1 MVAARMRS
9 LYRDSR
15 MVRSRTYCHFV
26 SGENQMQAK
35 FKIALLAG
43 LISAACVPAVFAAQ
57 PVDVSGQTD
66 EQVGPIEAVARQ
78 AWREDIAH
86 IATPSEGCF
95 QANYPSIVWQQVACK
110 QSTPQLHS
118 HILPSRVRQL
128 HLQPETAGNGND
140 YVLQAPGS
148 SLISKT
154 VGSFPTL
161 TGVTSETG
169 VGVAAYGGG
178 GILGANEY
186 SLQINSQFTSTSS
199 ACNNHSGCTVWQ
211 QFVYAPDY
219 EVQGSAAGFMQ
230 YWLIGYGGTS
240 CPSGWGS
247 DGSGDCY
254 RNSSYVTVPDVPAT
268 KLASL
273 SVTGSAASGGND
285 TITVTY
291 SGTAYSAS
299 GKDSVVYLASVWK
312 QSEFNV
318 VGNAGGSEAQF
329 NSGSSITV
337 KVASTYGST
346 TAPSCIANDGS
357 TGESNNLNLGSCS
370 AVGGSSP
377 YIQFTE
383 SN

>member
-1 MVAARMRS
+1 
-9 LYRDSR
+9 
-15 MVRSRTYCHFV
+15 
-26 SGENQMQAK
+26 MQSK
-35 FKIALLAG
+35 FKFALLAG
-43 LISAACVPAVFAAQ
+43 LVGAMCVPAAFAAQ
-57 PVDVSGQTD
+57 VD
-66 EQVGPIEAVARQ
+66 EQVGPIGELARQ
-78 AWREDIAH
+78 VWRENMAQVP
-86 IATPSEGCF
+86 TPAAGCF
-95 QANYPSIVWQQVACK
+95 HAVYPSNAWQQVECK
-110 QSTPQLHS
+110 QLSAQHTHT
-118 HILPSRVRQL
+118 LPARVKQN

-154 VGSFPTL
+154 IGSFPSV

-178 GILGANEY
+178 GILGPNEY
-186 SLQINSQFTSTSS
+186 SLQINSQFTSTTS
-199 ACNNHSGCTVWQ
+199 ACKGHSGCTVWQ
-211 QFVYAPDY
+211 QAVYAPDY
-219 EVQGSAAGFMQ
+219 NTSGSAAVFWQ
-230 YWLIGYGGTS
+230 YWLIGYGGSS

-254 RNSSYVTVPDVPAT
+254 RNSNYVTAPDVPAT
-268 KLASL
+268 SLGSLKLQGTA
-273 SVTGSAASGGND
+273 TSGGND
-285 TITVTY
+285 TVTFTY
-291 SGTAYSAS
+291 GSNAYSVS
-299 GKDSVVYLASVWK
+299 GKDSVVYLATVWK

-318 VGNAGGSEAQF
+318 VGNAGGSEADF

-337 KVASTYGST
+337 RVAGTYGST

>member
-1 MVAARMRS
+1 
-9 LYRDSR
+9 
-15 MVRSRTYCHFV
+15 
-26 SGENQMQAK
+26 MQARLK
-35 FKIALLAG
+35 FVLLAG
-43 LISAACVPAVFAAQ
+43 LISAASVPAVFAAQ
-57 PVDVSGQTD
+57 SD
-66 EQVGPIEAVARQ
+66 EQVGPMEAVARQ
-78 AWREDIAH
+78 AWRENMAQ
-86 IATPSEGCF
+86 IATPSVGCF
-95 QANYPSIVWQQVACK
+95 QAAYPSIIWEQVACK
-110 QSTPQLHS
+110 QLTPRAHT
-118 HILPSRVRQL
+118 LPSKVKQS
-128 HLQPETAGNGND
+128 HLIPETAGNGND

-148 SLISKT
+148 SIISQT
-154 VGSFPTL
+154 TGSFPSV
-161 TGVTSETG
+161 TGVTSEQG
-169 VGVAAYGGG
+169 VGVPAYGNG

-186 SLQINSQFTSTSS
+186 SLQINSQFTSTTS
-199 ACNNHSGCTVWQ
+199 ACKSHSGCTVWQ

-230 YWLIGYGGTS
+230 YWLIGYGGTR

-254 RNSSYVTVPDVPAT
+254 RNSNYVSIPDVPAT
-268 KLASL
+268 QLGSL
-273 SVTGSAASGGND
+273 SVKGTATSGGND

-291 SGTAYSAS
+291 GTTAYSAS
-299 GKDSVVYLASVWK
+299 GADSVVYLATVWK

-318 VGNAGGSEAQF
+318 VGNAGGSEADF

-346 TAPSCIANDGS
+346 TAPTCVANDGS

-370 AVGGSSP
+370 ATGGSSP

>member
-1 MVAARMRS
+1 M
-9 LYRDSR
+9 LWLLQYRGFGWSEAEFIYRFCIWGDQ
-15 MVRSRTYCHFV
+15 T
-26 SGENQMQAK
+26 MQAK
-35 FKIALLAG
+35 FKYALLAG
-43 LISAACVPAVFAAQ
+43 LIGFACVPAAFAAQ
-57 PVDVSGQTD
+57 PMNGLGQTD
-66 EQVGPIEAVARQ
+66 EQVGPIESLARQ
-78 AWREDIAH
+78 AWREDMAQ
-86 IATPSEGCF
+86 IATPTEGCF
-95 QANYPSIVWQQVACK
+95 QASYPSIIWQQVACK
-110 QSTPQLHS
+110 QLTPRVHT
-118 HILPSRVRQL
+118 LPAKVEQR
-128 HLQPETAGNGND
+128 HLQPQTAGNGND

-148 SLISKT
+148 YHISKT
-154 VGSFPTL
+154 VGSFPSV
-161 TGVTSETG
+161 TGVTSEQG

-178 GILGANEY
+178 GILGPNEY
-186 SLQINSQFTSTSS
+186 SLQINSQFTSTTS
-199 ACNNHSGCTVWQ
+199 ACHSHSGCTVWQ

-219 EVQGSAAGFMQ
+219 EVQGEAAGFMQ

-254 RNSSYVTVPDVPAT
+254 RNSSYVALPDVPAT
-268 KLASL
+268 QLGSMK
-273 SVTGSAASGGND
+273 VTGSATSGGND

-291 SGTAYSAS
+291 GTSAYSAS

-318 VGNAGGSEAQF
+318 VGNAGGSEADF

-337 KVASTYGST
+337 KVAATYGST
-346 TAPSCIANDGS
+346 STPSCIANDGS